1 MVVDNFSKD
10 DNLIEL
16 QTTSQYNPVIDTNI
30 SFYESDRGT
39 GVLNFAVTK
48 NNKPLSISKHNAMT
62 SIVLKTDNFDDEHGA
77 YISDDLTIVDA
88 INGRMQYVIPNEF
101 LKYTGRVHAQAYFT
115 QNGSNNVIVERQ
127 FSFNIENDL
136 ISNFDGKTKLVYI
149 KSIQD
154 LTESVKEEVEDLKKS
169 LNDTKSLVSEIDSRI
184 NQGIQRLEIKQNEA
198 VQMITTT
205 QDKAVQY
212 INSEFQKT
220 VDKEQA
226 IYKRLSEVENQ
237 INDADLVKGRS
248 TVNWQKSKITDDY
261 GKAIE
266 SSEQSIDSVLSA
278 VNTSR
283 IIHITSAT
291 DAPSFEDIGTVDT
304 PKEDGVDDGSD
315 IPVAPNTLGKSGVLV
330 VYVVDDSAARATWY
344 PDDSNDEY
352 TKYKISGTWYPFY
365 KKNDGDLTKQFVEET
380 SNTALNQ
387 AKQYVDDK
395 FGTTSW
401 QQHKMTEANGQSIQV
416 NLNNAQGDL
425 GYLTAGNY
433 YATRVP
439 DLPSGVESY
448 EGYLSVFVKDDT
460 NKLFNFTPYN
470 SKKIYTRSITN
481 GQLEPQWTVPN
492 EHKST
497 VLFDGGANGV
507 GTTINLTEPYTNY
520 SILLVSGTYPG
531 GVIEGFG
538 LTALPNAIQLSKANV
553 VDSDGNGGGIYE
565 CLLSKTSS
573 TTLRIDNDVYFDLG
587 KTSGSGANANKVT
600 ITKIMGWK

>member
-77 YISDDLTIVDA
+77 YISDELTIVDA

-212 INSEFQKT
+212 INSEFQKI

-226 IYKRLSEVENQ
+226 IYKRVSEVEKQ
-237 INDADLVKGRS
+237 ISGADLVKGNS
-248 TVNWQKSKITDDY
+248 TINWQKSKITDDY

-330 VYVVDDSAARATWY
+330 VYVVDDSTARATWY

-352 TKYKISGTWYPFY
+352 TKYKIGGTWYPFY

-380 SNTALNQ
+380 SNNALNQ

-401 QQHKMTEANGQSIQV
+401 QQHKLTETNGQSIQV

-448 EGYLSVFVKDDT
+448 EGYLSVFVKDET

-481 GQLEPQWTVPN
+481 GRLEPQWTVPN

-531 GVIEGFG
+531 GIIEGFG

>member
-77 YISDDLTIVDA
+77 YISDELTIVDA

-154 LTESVKEEVEDLKKS
+154 LTESIKEEVEDLKKS

-212 INSEFQKT
+212 INSEFQKI

-226 IYKRLSEVENQ
+226 IYKRLSEVEKQ
-237 INDADLVKGRS
+237 ISGADLVKGNS

-330 VYVVDDSAARATWY
+330 VYVVDDSTARATWY

-352 TKYKISGTWYPFY
+352 TKYKIGGTWYPFY

-380 SNTALNQ
+380 SNNALNQ

-401 QQHKMTEANGQSIQV
+401 QQHKITEANGQSIQV

-448 EGYLSVFVKDDT
+448 EGYLSVFVKDET

-481 GQLEPQWTVPN
+481 GRLEPQWTVPN

-587 KTSGSGANANKVT
+587 RTTGSGANANKVT

>member
-77 YISDDLTIVDA
+77 YISDELTIVDA

-169 LNDTKSLVSEIDSRI
+169 LSDTKSLITEIDSRI

-212 INSEFQKT
+212 INSEFQKI

-226 IYKRLSEVENQ
+226 IYKRLSEVEKQ
-237 INDADLVKGRS
+237 INGADLVKGNS
-248 TVNWQKSKITDDY
+248 TVDWQKSKITDDY
-261 GKAIE
+261 GKTIE
-266 SSEQSIDSVLSA
+266 SSEQSIDSVLST

-291 DAPSFEDIGTVDT
+291 DAPSFKDIGTVDT

-330 VYVVDDSAARATWY
+330 VYVVDDSTARATWY

-380 SNTALNQ
+380 SNNALNQ

-401 QQHKMTEANGQSIQV
+401 QQHKLTEPNGQSIQV

-439 DLPSGVESY
+439 DLPNGVESY

-481 GQLEPQWTVPN
+481 GRLEQQWTVPN

-538 LTALPNAIQLSKANV
+538 LTTLPNAIQLSKANV

>member
-39 GVLNFAVTK
+39 GVLNFSVTK
-48 NNKPLSISKHNAMT
+48 NNRPLSISSEHVKT
-62 SIVLKTDNFDDEHGA
+62 SIVLKTDDYNVDRGA
-77 YISDDLTIVDA
+77 YISDELTIVDA
-88 INGRMQYVIPNEF
+88 INGRLQYVIPNEF
-101 LKYTGRVHAQAYFT
+101 LKHSGKVHAQAFFT
-115 QNGSNNVIVERQ
+115 QNGSNNVVVERQ

-136 ISNFDGKTKLVYI
+136 VSGFDGITKLVYI

-154 LTESVKEEVEDLKKS
+154 TIEAVGKDFNQLKQNMADTQTLIAKV
-169 LNDTKSLVSEIDSRI
+169 NDSATK
-184 NQGIQRLEIKQNEA
+184 GIQQIEIKQNEA
-198 VQMITTT
+198 IQAITAT
-205 QDKAVQY
+205 QTSATQG
-212 INSEFQKT
+212 ITAEFNKI
-220 VDKEQA
+220 VEKEQA
-226 IYKRLSEVENQ
+226 IFARVNEVEQQ
-237 INDADLVKGRS
+237 INGADLIKGNS
-248 TVNWQKSKITDDY
+248 TTNWQKSKITDDY

-330 VYVVDDSAARATWY
+330 VYVVDDSTARATWY

-352 TKYKISGTWYPFY
+352 TKYKIGGTWYPFY

-380 SNTALNQ
+380 SNNALNQ

-448 EGYLSVFVKDDT
+448 EGYLSVFVKDDA
-460 NKLFNFTPYN
+460 NKLFNFTPSN
-470 SKKIYTRSITN
+470 SKKVYTRSITN
-481 GQLEPQWTVPN
+481 GRLDSQWATPN
-492 EHKST
+492 EHKT
-497 VLFDGGANGV
+497 AVLFDGAANGV
-507 GTTINLTEPYTNY
+507 GTRINLTEAYTNY
-520 SILLVSGTYPG
+520 AILFISGTYPG
-531 GVIEGFG
+531 GVIEAFS
-538 LTALPNAIQLSKANV
+538 LTSIPNAIQLSKTNV
-553 VDSDGNGGGIYE
+553 VDSDGNGGGSYE
-565 CLLSKTSS
+565 CLITKESG
-573 TTLRIDNDVYFDLG
+573 TTLKINNDVYLDLG
-587 KTSGSGANANKVT
+587 SKTGSGANANRVT
-600 ITKIMGWK
+600 INKIVGWK

>member
-39 GVLNFAVTK
+39 GVLNFTVTK

-77 YISDDLTIVDA
+77 YISDELTIVDA

-184 NQGIQRLEIKQNEA
+184 NQGIQRIEIKQNEA

-212 INSEFQKT
+212 INSEFQKI

-226 IYKRLSEVENQ
+226 IYKRVSEVEKQ
-237 INDADLVKGRS
+237 ISGADLVKGNS

-291 DAPSFEDIGTVDT
+291 DAPSFEDIGTIDT

-330 VYVVDDSAARATWY
+330 VYVVDDSTARATWY

-352 TKYKISGTWYPFY
+352 TKYKIGGTWYPFY

-380 SNTALNQ
+380 SNNALNQ

-448 EGYLSVFVKDDT
+448 EGYLSVFVKDET

-481 GQLEPQWTVPN
+481 GRLEPQWTVPN

-531 GVIEGFG
+531 GIIEGFG

>member
-136 ISNFDGKTKLVYI
+136 ISNFDSKTKLVYI

-212 INSEFQKT
+212 INTEFQKI

-226 IYKRLSEVENQ
+226 IYKRLSEIEKQ
-237 INDADLVKGRS
+237 INESDLVKGNS

-330 VYVVDDSAARATWY
+330 VYVVDDSTARATWY

-380 SNTALNQ
+380 SNNALNQ
-387 AKQYVDDK
+387 AKQYVDNK

-401 QQHKMTEANGQSIQV
+401 QQHKLTEPNGQSIQV

-439 DLPSGVESY
+439 DLPGSVESY

-481 GQLEPQWTVPN
+481 GRLEQQWTVPN

-587 KTSGSGANANKVT
+587 KTSGSGTNANKVT

>member
-77 YISDDLTIVDA
+77 YISDELTIVDA

-101 LKYTGRVHAQAYFT
+101 LKYSGRVHAQAYFT

-212 INSEFQKT
+212 INSEFQKI

-226 IYKRLSEVENQ
+226 IYKRLSEVEKQ
-237 INDADLVKGRS
+237 INGADLVKGNS
-248 TVNWQKSKITDDY
+248 TVDWQKSKITDDY

-266 SSEQSIDSVLSA
+266 SSEQSIDSVLST

-291 DAPSFEDIGTVDT
+291 DAPSFKDIGTVDT

-330 VYVVDDSAARATWY
+330 VYVVDDSTARATWY

-380 SNTALNQ
+380 SNNALNQ

-401 QQHKMTEANGQSIQV
+401 QQHKLTEPNGQSIQV

-439 DLPSGVESY
+439 DLPNGVESY

-481 GQLEPQWTVPN
+481 GRLEQQWTVPN

>member
-1 MVVDNFSKD
+1 MAVDNFSKD
-10 DNLIEL
+10 DNLIKL

-77 YISDDLTIVDA
+77 YISDELTIVDA

-127 FSFNIENDL
+127 FSFNIESDL

-169 LNDTKSLVSEIDSRI
+169 LSDTKSLVTEIDSRI

-212 INSEFQKT
+212 INSEFQKI

-226 IYKRLSEVENQ
+226 IFERVNEVEQQ
-237 INDADLVKGRS
+237 INGADLVKGNS
-248 TVNWQKSKITDDY
+248 TTNWQKSKITDDY

-291 DAPSFEDIGTVDT
+291 DAPSFKDIGTVDT

-330 VYVVDDSAARATWY
+330 VYVVDDSTARATWY

-352 TKYKISGTWYPFY
+352 TKYKIGGTWYPFY

-380 SNTALNQ
+380 SNNALNQ

-448 EGYLSVFVKDDT
+448 EGYLSVFVKDET

-481 GQLEPQWTVPN
+481 GRLEPQWTVPN

-538 LTALPNAIQLSKANV
+538 LTTLPNAIQLSKANV

-587 KTSGSGANANKVT
+587 RTTGSGANANKVT

>member
-1 MVVDNFSKD
+1 
-10 DNLIEL
+10 
-16 QTTSQYNPVIDTNI
+16 
-30 SFYESDRGT
+30 
-39 GVLNFAVTK
+39 
-48 NNKPLSISKHNAMT
+48 PLSISKHNAMT

-77 YISDDLTIVDA
+77 YISDELTIVDA

-101 LKYTGRVHAQAYFT
+101 LKYTGRVHVQAYFT

-169 LNDTKSLVSEIDSRI
+169 LSDTKSLVTEIDSRI

-212 INSEFQKT
+212 INSEFQKI

-226 IYKRLSEVENQ
+226 IFERVNEVEQQ
-237 INDADLVKGRS
+237 INGADLVKGNS
-248 TVNWQKSKITDDY
+248 TTNWQKSKLTDDY

-266 SSEQSIDSVLSA
+266 SSEQSIDSVLST

-291 DAPSFEDIGTVDT
+291 DAPSFKDIGTVDT

-330 VYVVDDSAARATWY
+330 VYVVDDSTARATWY

-352 TKYKISGTWYPFY
+352 TKYKIGGTWYPFY

-380 SNTALNQ
+380 SNNTLNQ

-448 EGYLSVFVKDDT
+448 EGYLSVFIKDET

-481 GQLEPQWTVPN
+481 GRLETQWTVPN
-492 EHKST
+492 EHKSAI
-497 VLFDGGANGV
+497 LFDGGANGV

>member
-77 YISDDLTIVDA
+77 YISDELTIVDA

-127 FSFNIENDL
+127 FNFNIQNDL

-169 LNDTKSLVSEIDSRI
+169 LSDTKSLVTEIDSRI

-198 VQMITTT
+198 VQMITAT

-212 INSEFQKT
+212 INSKFQKI

-226 IYKRLSEVENQ
+226 IFERVNEVEQQ
-237 INDADLVKGRS
+237 INGADLVKGNS
-248 TVNWQKSKITDDY
+248 TTNWQKSKLTDDY

-266 SSEQSIDSVLSA
+266 SSEQSIEAVLRHANS
-278 VNTSR
+278 SM
-283 IIHITSAT
+283 IIHITNAK
-291 DAPSFEDIGTVDT
+291 DAPEKADIGTLEK
-304 PKEDGVDDGSD
+304 PGQDGVDDGSSFD
-315 IPVAPNTLGKSGVLV
+315 ESTYTSSKSGVLV
-330 VYVVDDSAARATWY
+330 VYVVDNNTARATWY

-352 TKYKISGTWYPFY
+352 TKYKIGGTWYQFY
-365 KKNDGDLTKQFVEET
+365 KKVDEELTKKFVEET
-380 SNTALNQ
+380 SNNALNQ

-439 DLPSGVESY
+439 DLPGIVESY
-448 EGYLSVFVKDDT
+448 EGYLSVFVKDDA
-460 NKLFNFTPYN
+460 NKLFNFTPSN
-470 SKKIYTRSITN
+470 SKKVYTRSITN
-481 GQLEPQWTVPN
+481 GQLDSQWATPN
-492 EHKST
+492 EHKT
-497 VLFDGGANGV
+497 AVLFDGAANGV
-507 GTTINLTEPYTNY
+507 GTRINLTEAYTNY
-520 SILLVSGTYPG
+520 AILFISGTYPG
-531 GVIEGFG
+531 GVIEAFS
-538 LTALPNAIQLSKANV
+538 LTSIPNAIQLSKTNV
-553 VDSDGNGGGIYE
+553 VDSDGNGGGSYE
-565 CLLSKTSS
+565 CLITKESG
-573 TTLRIDNDVYFDLG
+573 TTLKIDNDVYLDLG
-587 KTSGSGANANKVT
+587 SKTGSGANANRVT
-600 ITKIMGWK
+600 INKIVGWK

>member
-212 INSEFQKT
+212 INSEFQKI

-226 IYKRLSEVENQ
+226 IYKRVSEVEKQ
-237 INDADLVKGRS
+237 ISGADLVKGNS

-315 IPVAPNTLGKSGVLV
+315 VPVATNTLGKSGVLV
-330 VYVVDDSAARATWY
+330 VYVVDDSTARATWY

-352 TKYKISGTWYPFY
+352 TKYKIGGTWYPFY

-380 SNTALNQ
+380 SNNALNQ

-448 EGYLSVFVKDDT
+448 EGYLSVFVKDET

-481 GQLEPQWTVPN
+481 GRLEPQWTVPN

-531 GVIEGFG
+531 GIIEGFG

>member
-77 YISDDLTIVDA
+77 YISDELTIVDA

-169 LNDTKSLVSEIDSRI
+169 LSDTKSLVTEIDSRI

-212 INSEFQKT
+212 INSEFQNI

-226 IYKRLSEVENQ
+226 IFERVNEVEQQ
-237 INDADLVKGRS
+237 INGADLVKGNS
-248 TVNWQKSKITDDY
+248 TTNWQKSKLTDDY

-291 DAPSFEDIGTVDT
+291 DAPSFEDIGTIDT
-304 PKEDGVDDGSD
+304 PKEDGVDDCSD
-315 IPVAPNTLGKSGVLV
+315 IPVAPNTLGKSGILV
-330 VYVVDDSAARATWY
+330 VYVVDDSTARATWY

-352 TKYKISGTWYPFY
+352 TKYKIGGTWYPFY

-380 SNTALNQ
+380 SNNALNL

-401 QQHKMTEANGQSIQV
+401 QQHKLTEATGQSIQV

-448 EGYLSVFVKDDT
+448 EGYLSVLVKDET

-481 GQLEPQWTVPN
+481 GRLEPQWTVPN

-600 ITKIMGWK
+600 ITKVMGWK

>member
-1 MVVDNFSKD
+1 MVADNFSKD

-77 YISDDLTIVDA
+77 YISDELTIVDA

-127 FSFNIENDL
+127 FNFNIQNDL

-169 LNDTKSLVSEIDSRI
+169 LSDTKSLVTEIDSRI

-198 VQMITTT
+198 VQMITAT

-212 INSEFQKT
+212 INSKFQKI
-220 VDKEQA
+220 VEKEQA
-226 IYKRLSEVENQ
+226 IFERVNEVEQQ
-237 INDADLVKGRS
+237 INGADLVKGNS
-248 TVNWQKSKITDDY
+248 TTNWQKSKLTDDY

-266 SSEQSIDSVLSA
+266 SYEQSIDSVLSA

-283 IIHITSAT
+283 IIHITNAT
-291 DAPSFEDIGTVDT
+291 DAPEKTDIGTLEK
-304 PKEDGVDDGSD
+304 PGQDGVDDGSSFD
-315 IPVAPNTLGKSGVLV
+315 ESTYTSSKSGVLV
-330 VYVVDDSAARATWY
+330 VYVVDNNTARATWY

-352 TKYKISGTWYPFY
+352 TKYKIYGTWYPFY
-365 KKNDGDLTKQFVEET
+365 KKNDGNLTKQFVEET
-380 SNTALNQ
+380 SNNALNQ

-439 DLPSGVESY
+439 DLPGSVESY

-460 NKLFNFTPYN
+460 NKLFNFTPSN
-470 SKKIYTRSITN
+470 SKKVYTRSITN
-481 GQLEPQWTVPN
+481 GRLDSQWATPN
-492 EHKST
+492 EHKT
-497 VLFDGGANGV
+497 AVLFDGAANGV
-507 GTTINLTEPYTNY
+507 GTRINLTEAYTNY
-520 SILLVSGTYPG
+520 AILFISGTYPG
-531 GVIEGFG
+531 GVIEAFS
-538 LTALPNAIQLSKANV
+538 LTSIPNAIQLSKTNV
-553 VDSDGNGGGIYE
+553 VDSDGNGGGSYE
-565 CLLSKTSS
+565 CLITKESG
-573 TTLRIDNDVYFDLG
+573 TTLKIDNDVYLDLG
-587 KTSGSGANANKVT
+587 SKTGSGANANRVT
-600 ITKIMGWK
+600 INKIVGWK

>member
-48 NNKPLSISKHNAMT
+48 NNRPLSISSEHVKT
-62 SIVLKTDNFDDEHGA
+62 SIVLKTDDYNVDRGA
-77 YISDDLTIVDA
+77 YISDELTIVDA
-88 INGRMQYVIPNEF
+88 INGRLQYVIPNEF
-101 LKYTGRVHAQAYFT
+101 LKHSGKVHAQAFFT
-115 QNGSNNVIVERQ
+115 QNGSNNVVVERQ

-136 ISNFDGKTKLVYI
+136 VSGFDGITKLVYI

-154 LTESVKEEVEDLKKS
+154 TIEAVGKDFNQLKQNMADTQTLIAKV
-169 LNDTKSLVSEIDSRI
+169 NDSATK
-184 NQGIQRLEIKQNEA
+184 GIQQIEIKQNEA
-198 VQMITTT
+198 IQAITAT
-205 QDKAVQY
+205 QTSATQAVTA
-212 INSEFQKT
+212 EFNKI
-220 VDKEQA
+220 VEKEQA
-226 IYKRLSEVENQ
+226 IFERVNEVEQQ
-237 INDADLVKGRS
+237 INGADLVKGNS
-248 TVNWQKSKITDDY
+248 TTNWQKSKLTDDY

-266 SSEQSIDSVLSA
+266 SSEQSIDSVLST

-283 IIHITSAT
+283 VIHITSAT
-291 DAPSFEDIGTVDT
+291 DAPSFKDIGTVDT

-330 VYVVDDSAARATWY
+330 VYVVDDSTARATWY

-380 SNTALNQ
+380 SNNALNQ

-401 QQHKMTEANGQSIQV
+401 QQHKLTEPNGQSIQV

-439 DLPSGVESY
+439 DLPSSVESY
-448 EGYLSVFVKDDT
+448 EGYLSVFVKDET
-460 NKLFNFTPYN
+460 NKFFNFTPAN
-470 SKKIYTRSITN
+470 SKKVYTRSITN
-481 GQLEPQWTVPN
+481 GQLDSQWATPN
-492 EHKST
+492 EHKT
-497 VLFDGGANGV
+497 AVLFDGAANGV
-507 GTTINLTEPYTNY
+507 GTRINLTEAYTNY
-520 SILLVSGTYPG
+520 AILFISGTYPG
-531 GVIEGFG
+531 GVIETFG
-538 LTALPNAIQLSKANV
+538 LTSIPNAIQLSKTNV
-553 VDSDGNGGGIYE
+553 VDSDGNGGGNYE
-565 CLLSKTSS
+565 CLITKESS
-573 TTLRIDNDVYFDLG
+573 TTLKIDNDVYWDLG

-600 ITKIMGWK
+600 INKIVGWK

>member
-16 QTTSQYNPVIDTNI
+16 QTISQYNPVIDTNI

-77 YISDDLTIVDA
+77 YISDELTIVDA

-127 FSFNIENDL
+127 FNFNIQNDL

-169 LNDTKSLVSEIDSRI
+169 LSDTKSLVTEIDSRI

-198 VQMITTT
+198 VQMITAT

-212 INSEFQKT
+212 INSKFQKI

-226 IYKRLSEVENQ
+226 IFERVNEVEQQ
-237 INDADLVKGRS
+237 INGADLVKGNS
-248 TVNWQKSKITDDY
+248 TTNWQKSKLTDDY

-266 SSEQSIDSVLSA
+266 SSEQSIEAVLRHANS
-278 VNTSR
+278 SM
-283 IIHITSAT
+283 IIHITNAK
-291 DAPSFEDIGTVDT
+291 DAPEKADIGTLEK
-304 PKEDGVDDGSD
+304 PGQDGVDDGSSFD
-315 IPVAPNTLGKSGVLV
+315 ESTYTSSKSGVLV
-330 VYVVDDSAARATWY
+330 VYVVDNNTARATWY

-352 TKYKISGTWYPFY
+352 TKYKIGGTWYQFY
-365 KKNDGDLTKQFVEET
+365 KKVDEELTKKFVEET
-380 SNTALNQ
+380 SNNALNQ

-439 DLPSGVESY
+439 DLPGIVESY
-448 EGYLSVFVKDDT
+448 EGYLSVFVKDDA
-460 NKLFNFTPYN
+460 NKLFNFTPSN
-470 SKKIYTRSITN
+470 SKKVYTRSITN
-481 GQLEPQWTVPN
+481 GRLDSQWATPN
-492 EHKST
+492 EHKT
-497 VLFDGGANGV
+497 AVLFDGAANGV
-507 GTTINLTEPYTNY
+507 GTRINLTEAYTNY
-520 SILLVSGTYPG
+520 AILFISGTYPG
-531 GVIEGFG
+531 GVIEAFS
-538 LTALPNAIQLSKANV
+538 LTSIPNAIQLSKTNV
-553 VDSDGNGGGIYE
+553 VDSDGNGGGSYE
-565 CLLSKTSS
+565 CLITKESG
-573 TTLRIDNDVYFDLG
+573 TTLKIDNDVYLDLG
-587 KTSGSGANANKVT
+587 SKTGSGANANRVT
-600 ITKIMGWK
+600 INKIVGWK

>member
-77 YISDDLTIVDA
+77 YISDELTIVDA

-154 LTESVKEEVEDLKKS
+154 LTESVKEEVQDLKKS

-212 INSEFQKT
+212 INNEFQKI

-226 IYKRLSEVENQ
+226 IYKRLSEIEKQ
-237 INDADLVKGRS
+237 ISGADLVKGNS

-283 IIHITSAT
+283 IIHITNAT
-291 DAPSFEDIGTVDT
+291 DAPEKTDIGTLEK
-304 PKEDGVDDGSD
+304 PGQDGVDDGSSFD
-315 IPVAPNTLGKSGVLV
+315 ESTYTSSKSGVLV
-330 VYVVDDSAARATWY
+330 VYVVDNNTARATWY

-352 TKYKISGTWYPFY
+352 TKYKIYGTWYPFY
-365 KKNDGDLTKQFVEET
+365 KKNDGNLTKQFVEET
-380 SNTALNQ
+380 SNNTLNQ

-448 EGYLSVFVKDDT
+448 EGYLSVFVKDET
-460 NKLFNFTPYN
+460 NKFFNFTPAN
-470 SKKIYTRSITN
+470 SKKVYTRSIIN
-481 GQLEPQWTVPN
+481 GRLDSQWTIPN
-492 EHKST
+492 EYKKA
-497 VLFDGGANGV
+497 VLFDGAANGV
-507 GTTINLTEPYTNY
+507 GTTLNLTESYQNY
-520 SILLVSGTYPG
+520 SLLVISGTYPG
-531 GVIEGFG
+531 GTFAEVSLTSMPNSIVI
-538 LTALPNAIQLSKANV
+538 SKTNL
-553 VDSDGNGGGIYE
+553 VDSDGNGGGLYE
-565 CLLSKTSS
+565 CSISKTSN
-573 TTLRIDNDVYFDLG
+573 TTFRIDVDILYDIG
-587 KTSGSGANANKVT
+587 RSAGSGANANKIT
-600 ITKIMGWK
+600 IKRIEGWK

>member
-62 SIVLKTDNFDDEHGA
+62 SIVLKTDNFGDEHGA
-77 YISDDLTIVDA
+77 YISDELTIVDA

-127 FSFNIENDL
+127 FNFNIQNDL

-169 LNDTKSLVSEIDSRI
+169 LSDTKSLVTEIDSRI

-198 VQMITTT
+198 VQMITAT

-212 INSEFQKT
+212 INSKFQKI
-220 VDKEQA
+220 VEKEQA
-226 IYKRLSEVENQ
+226 IFERVNEVEQQ
-237 INDADLVKGRS
+237 INGADLVKGNS
-248 TVNWQKSKITDDY
+248 TTNWQKSKLTDDY

-266 SSEQSIDSVLSA
+266 SYEQSIDSVLSA

-283 IIHITSAT
+283 IIHITNAT
-291 DAPSFEDIGTVDT
+291 DAPEKTDIGTLEK
-304 PKEDGVDDGSD
+304 PGQDGVDDGSSFD
-315 IPVAPNTLGKSGVLV
+315 ESTYTSSKSGVLV
-330 VYVVDDSAARATWY
+330 VYVVDNNTARATWY

-352 TKYKISGTWYPFY
+352 TKYKIYGTWYPFY
-365 KKNDGDLTKQFVEET
+365 KKNDGNLTKQFVEET
-380 SNTALNQ
+380 SNNALNQ

-439 DLPSGVESY
+439 DLPGSVESY

-460 NKLFNFTPYN
+460 NKLFNFTP
-470 SKKIYTRSITN
+470 
-481 GQLEPQWTVPN
+481 
-492 EHKST
+492 
-497 VLFDGGANGV
+497 
-507 GTTINLTEPYTNY
+507 
-520 SILLVSGTYPG
+520 
-531 GVIEGFG
+531 
-538 LTALPNAIQLSKANV
+538 
-553 VDSDGNGGGIYE
+553 
-565 CLLSKTSS
+565 
-573 TTLRIDNDVYFDLG
+573 
-587 KTSGSGANANKVT
+587 
-600 ITKIMGWK
+600 

>member
-48 NNKPLSISKHNAMT
+48 NNRPLSISSEHVKT
-62 SIVLKTDNFDDEHGA
+62 SIVLKTDDYNVDRGA
-77 YISDDLTIVDA
+77 YISDELTIVDA
-88 INGRMQYVIPNEF
+88 INGRLQYVIPNEF
-101 LKYTGRVHAQAYFT
+101 LKHSGKVHAQAFFT
-115 QNGSNNVIVERQ
+115 QNGSNNVVVERQ

-136 ISNFDGKTKLVYI
+136 VSGFDGITKLVYI

-154 LTESVKEEVEDLKKS
+154 TIEAVGKDFNQLKQNMADTQTLIAKV
-169 LNDTKSLVSEIDSRI
+169 NDSATK
-184 NQGIQRLEIKQNEA
+184 GIQQIEIKQNEA
-198 VQMITTT
+198 IQAITAT
-205 QDKAVQY
+205 QTSATLAVTAEVDKIV
-212 INSEFQKT
+212 E
-220 VDKEQA
+220 KEQA
-226 IYKRLSEVENQ
+226 IFERVNEVEQQ
-237 INDADLVKGRS
+237 INESDLVKGNS

-291 DAPSFEDIGTVDT
+291 DAPSFKDIGTVDT

-330 VYVVDDSAARATWY
+330 VYVVDDSTARATWY

-365 KKNDGDLTKQFVEET
+365 KKNDGDLTKEFVEET
-380 SNTALNQ
+380 SNNALNQ

-401 QQHKMTEANGQSIQV
+401 QQHKLTEHNGQSIQK
-416 NLNNAQGDL
+416 NLYNAKGNLEAL
-425 GYLTAGNY
+425 GAGNY
-433 YATRVP
+433 YVTSVP
-439 DLPSGVESY
+439 DLPGIVESY
-448 EGYLSVFVKDDT
+448 EGYLSVFVKDDA
-460 NKLFNFTPYN
+460 NKLFNFTPSN
-470 SKKIYTRSITN
+470 SKKVYTRSITN
-481 GQLEPQWTVPN
+481 GRLDSQWATPN
-492 EHKST
+492 EHKT
-497 VLFDGGANGV
+497 AVLFDGAANGV
-507 GTTINLTEPYTNY
+507 GTRINLTEAYTNY
-520 SILLVSGTYPG
+520 AILFISGTYPG
-531 GVIEGFG
+531 GVIEAFS
-538 LTALPNAIQLSKANV
+538 LTSIPNAIQLSKTNV
-553 VDSDGNGGGIYE
+553 VDSDGNGGGSYE
-565 CLLSKTSS
+565 CLITKESG
-573 TTLRIDNDVYFDLG
+573 TTLKIDNDVYLDLG
-587 KTSGSGANANKVT
+587 SKTGSGANANRVT
-600 ITKIMGWK
+600 INKIVGWK

>member
-39 GVLNFAVTK
+39 GVLNFSVTK
-48 NNKPLSISKHNAMT
+48 NNRPLSISSEHVKT
-62 SIVLKTDNFDDEHGA
+62 SIVLKTDDYNVDRGA
-77 YISDDLTIVDA
+77 YISDELTIVDA
-88 INGRMQYVIPNEF
+88 INGRLQYVIPNEF
-101 LKYTGRVHAQAYFT
+101 LKHSGKVHAQAFFT
-115 QNGSNNVIVERQ
+115 QNGSNNVVVERQ

-136 ISNFDGKTKLVYI
+136 VSGFDGITKLVYI

-154 LTESVKEEVEDLKKS
+154 TIEAVGKDFNQLKQNMADTQTLIAKV
-169 LNDTKSLVSEIDSRI
+169 NDSATK
-184 NQGIQRLEIKQNEA
+184 GIQQIEIKQNEA
-198 VQMITTT
+198 IQAITAT
-205 QDKAVQY
+205 QTSATQAVTA
-212 INSEFQKT
+212 EFNKI
-220 VDKEQA
+220 VEKEQA
-226 IYKRLSEVENQ
+226 IFARVNKVEQQ
-237 INDADLVKGRS
+237 INGADLVKGNS

-291 DAPSFEDIGTVDT
+291 DAPSFKDIGTVDT

-330 VYVVDDSAARATWY
+330 VYVVDDSTARATWY

-352 TKYKISGTWYPFY
+352 TKYKIGGTWYPFY
-365 KKNDGDLTKQFVEET
+365 KKNDGDLTKRFVEET
-380 SNTALNQ
+380 SNNALNQ

-401 QQHKMTEANGQSIQV
+401 QQHKITEVNGQSILV

-425 GYLTAGNY
+425 GNLSAGNY

-448 EGYLSVFVKDDT
+448 EGYLSVFVKDET
-460 NKLFNFTPYN
+460 NKLFNFTPSN
-470 SKKIYTRSITN
+470 SKRVYTRSIIN
-481 GQLEPQWTVPN
+481 SKLDSQWTVPN
-492 EHKST
+492 EHKTS
-497 VLFDGGANGV
+497 VLFDGAASGV

-520 SILLVSGTYPG
+520 SVLLISGTYPG
-531 GVIEGFG
+531 GIIETFG

-553 VDSDGNGGGIYE
+553 VDTDGNGGGIYE
-565 CLLSKTSS
+565 CLLTKTSG

-600 ITKIMGWK
+600 INKIMGWK

>member
-48 NNKPLSISKHNAMT
+48 NNRPLSISSEHVKT
-62 SIVLKTDNFDDEHGA
+62 SIVLKTDDYNVDRGA
-77 YISDDLTIVDA
+77 YISDELTIVDA
-88 INGRMQYVIPNEF
+88 IDGRLQYVIPNEF
-101 LKYTGRVHAQAYFT
+101 LKHSGKVHAQAFFT
-115 QNGSNNVIVERQ
+115 QNGSNNVVVERQ

-136 ISNFDGKTKLVYI
+136 VSGFDGITKLVYI

-154 LTESVKEEVEDLKKS
+154 TIEAVGKDFNQLKQNMADTQTLIAKV
-169 LNDTKSLVSEIDSRI
+169 NDSATK
-184 NQGIQRLEIKQNEA
+184 GIQQIEIKQNEA
-198 VQMITTT
+198 IQAITAT
-205 QDKAVQY
+205 QTSATQAVTA
-212 INSEFQKT
+212 EFSKI
-220 VDKEQA
+220 VEKEQA
-226 IYKRLSEVENQ
+226 IFARVNEVEKQ
-237 INDADLVKGRS
+237 INGADLVKGN
-248 TVNWQKSKITDDY
+248 TTTNWQKSKITDDY

-291 DAPSFEDIGTVDT
+291 DAPTFKDIGTLET
-304 PKEDGVDDGSD
+304 PKEDGVDDGSE
-315 IPVAPNTLGKSGVLV
+315 VSATTNTLGKSGLLV
-330 VYVVDDSAARATWY
+330 VYVVDDSTARATWY

-352 TKYKISGTWYPFY
+352 TKYKIGGTWYQFY
-365 KKNDGDLTKQFVEET
+365 KKVDEELTKKFVEET
-380 SNTALNQ
+380 SNNALNQ

-439 DLPSGVESY
+439 DLPGSVESY
-448 EGYLSVFVKDDT
+448 EGYLSVFVKDET
-460 NKLFNFTPYN
+460 NKFFNFTPAN
-470 SKKIYTRSITN
+470 SKKVYTRSIIN
-481 GQLEPQWTVPN
+481 GRLDSQWTVPN
-492 EHKST
+492 EYKKA
-497 VLFDGGANGV
+497 VLFDGAANGV
-507 GTTINLTEPYTNY
+507 GTTLNLTESYQNY
-520 SILLVSGTYPG
+520 SLLVISGTYPG
-531 GVIEGFG
+531 GTFAEVSLTSMPNSIVI
-538 LTALPNAIQLSKANV
+538 SKTNL
-553 VDSDGNGGGIYE
+553 VDSDGNGGGLYE
-565 CLLSKTSS
+565 CSVSKTSN
-573 TTLRIDNDVYFDLG
+573 TTFRIDVDILYDIG
-587 KTSGSGANANKVT
+587 KSAGSGANANKIT
-600 ITKIMGWK
+600 IKRIEGWK

>member
-77 YISDDLTIVDA
+77 YISDELTIVDA

-212 INSEFQKT
+212 INTELQKI

-226 IYKRLSEVENQ
+226 IYKRLSEVEKQ
-237 INDADLVKGRS
+237 ISGADLVKGNS

-330 VYVVDDSAARATWY
+330 VYVVDDVTARATWY

-352 TKYKISGTWYPFY
+352 TKYKIGGTWYPFY

-380 SNTALNQ
+380 SNNALNQ

-401 QQHKMTEANGQSIQV
+401 QQHKITEANGQSIQV

-448 EGYLSVFVKDDT
+448 EGYLSVFVKDET

-481 GQLEPQWTVPN
+481 GRLEPQWTVPN

-587 KTSGSGANANKVT
+587 RTTGSGANANKVT

>member
-212 INSEFQKT
+212 INTEFQKI

-226 IYKRLSEVENQ
+226 IYKRLSEVEKQ
-237 INDADLVKGRS
+237 ISGADLVKGNS

-330 VYVVDDSAARATWY
+330 VYVVDDSTARATWY

-352 TKYKISGTWYPFY
+352 TKYKIGGTWYPFY

-380 SNTALNQ
+380 SNNALNQ

-401 QQHKMTEANGQSIQV
+401 QQHKITEANGQSIQV

-448 EGYLSVFVKDDT
+448 EGYLSVFVKDET

-481 GQLEPQWTVPN
+481 GRLEPQWTVPN

>member
-1 MVVDNFSKD
+1 MAVDNFSKD
-10 DNLIEL
+10 DNLIKL

-77 YISDDLTIVDA
+77 YISDELTIVDA

-115 QNGSNNVIVERQ
+115 QSGSNNVIVERQ
-127 FSFNIENDL
+127 FSFNIESDL

-169 LNDTKSLVSEIDSRI
+169 LSDTKSLVTEIDSRI

-212 INSEFQKT
+212 INSEFQKI

-226 IYKRLSEVENQ
+226 IFERVNEVEQQ
-237 INDADLVKGRS
+237 INGADLVKGNS
-248 TVNWQKSKITDDY
+248 TTNWQKSKITDDY

-291 DAPSFEDIGTVDT
+291 DAPSFKDIGTVDT

-330 VYVVDDSAARATWY
+330 VYVVDDSTARATWY

-352 TKYKISGTWYPFY
+352 TKYKIGGTWYPFY

-380 SNTALNQ
+380 SNNALNQ

-448 EGYLSVFVKDDT
+448 EGYLSVFVKDET

-481 GQLEPQWTVPN
+481 GRLEPQWTVPN

-538 LTALPNAIQLSKANV
+538 LTTLPNAIQLSKANV

-587 KTSGSGANANKVT
+587 RTTGSGANANKVT